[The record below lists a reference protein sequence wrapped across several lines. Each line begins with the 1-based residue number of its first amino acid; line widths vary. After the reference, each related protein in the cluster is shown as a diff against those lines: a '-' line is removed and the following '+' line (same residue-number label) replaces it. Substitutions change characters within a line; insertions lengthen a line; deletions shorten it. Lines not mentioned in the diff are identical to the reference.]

1 MLSSMKYRLLDF
13 MTRSKTFNHR
23 DFNLESELIFFN
35 KLVYY
40 CRTLFA
46 ISFSAGSL
54 GQVAAYFG
62 EYAKATF
69 AAGLIFKVAMNE
81 YRHLPCRNGVTF
93 IDARR
98 RAID

>member
-1 MLSSMKYRLLDF
+1 MKYKLFDC
-13 MTRSKTFNHR
+13 MTHSKTFNHKN
-23 DFNLESELIFFN
+23 FELESEPIFN
-35 KLVYY
+35 KLVY

-54 GQVAAYFG
+54 SQVAAYFG

-81 YRHLPCRNGVTF
+81 YRHLPCRNGVNF

-98 RAID
+98 RAINRWSD